1 MVFKLFLDANI
12 LLDLTLKRNGHEK
25 ARYIIELAEDNKL
38 QLFISASIVHIL
50 GYYLT
55 KHHGH
60 EKAKQLIAELL
71 IDITV
76 IDIPHGVILTALNSQ
91 ITDIEDALQYY
102 TALHHKLDY
111 FISQDKKLKKRS
123 LPVLPI
129 HTIQE
134 FLDELI

>member
-1 MVFKLFLDANI
+1 MVSKLFLDANI

-50 GYYLT
+50 GYYLI
-55 KHHGH
+55 KYYGH

-76 IDIPHGVILTALNSQ
+76 IDMPHEVILTALNSQ
-91 ITDIEDALQYY
+91 IADIEDA
-102 TALHHKLDY
+102 
-111 FISQDKKLKKRS
+111 
-123 LPVLPI
+123 PVPVNI
-129 HTIQE
+129 FE
-134 FLDELI
+134 GAAAEV